1 MMKNK
6 VFGIEVPPKAEG
18 NNPFSLPHDLWS
30 KVSPQL
36 CGFSSKGDYLSWD
49 EFITRT
55 PQFKG
60 YKEAAWHLLKWKRN
74 LEVID
79 KLFAYK
85 PDSSMALVLYSISS
99 VVHKIHKIERLSTLK
114 HLKLQ
119 GNDSQRYLTSSLIME
134 ESISSAQM
142 EGAATT
148 RPVAKE
154 LLSTGREPRNFS
166 ERMIIN
172 NYHLMKCAKASIHEQ
187 LTIELIQ
194 KLNMVATQDVS
205 ENDHVAGM
213 IREGDIA
220 VRGVVDGEVIH
231 QAPDANKV
239 RLLLIK
245 LCEFA
250 NEEHE
255 GADFIHPIVK
265 AIILHF
271 MIGYIHP
278 FADGNGRTARSLFYW
293 FMLKSGYENFEFI
306 SISSLLKSS
315 MNKYARAF
323 VKSEV
328 DEFDLTH
335 FIDFNMSIIIRALE
349 GFTTFMQK
357 KIEEIERT
365 RLDLYKSPYFRQFKH
380 PHITII
386 KKALEDAGREFTV
399 KEWQIEFNVTA
410 AASRGYLDKLVELNL
425 LIKSKEKGSRQYK
438 YLAPRNL
445 KERLKIV

>member
-1 MMKNK
+1 MKKK
-6 VFGIEVPPKAEG
+6 VFGIEVPPKEEG
-18 NNPFSLPHDLWS
+18 NELSCSPQNLWS
-30 KVSPQL
+30 KVSPRL

-60 YKEAAWHLLKWKRN
+60 HREAAWHLLKWKRN

-79 KLFAYK
+79 KLFAFK
-85 PDSSMALVLYSISS
+85 ADGSMALVLYSISS

-119 GNDSQRYLTSSLIME
+119 GNDSQRYLTTSLIME

-172 NYHLMKCAKASIHEQ
+172 NYHLMKCAKASIHEP

-194 KLNMVATQDVS
+194 KFNMVATQDVS
-205 ENDHVAGM
+205 ENNHIAGM

-220 VRGVVDGEVIH
+220 VRGVIDGEIIH
-231 QAPDANKV
+231 QAPDANEV
-239 RLLLIK
+239 RYLIQK

-255 GADFIHPIVK
+255 GAEFIHPIVK

-278 FADGNGRTARSLFYW
+278 FADGNGRTARALFYW
-293 FMLKSGYENFEFI
+293 FMLKSGYDNFEFI

-315 MNKYARAF
+315 MNRYARAF

-335 FIDFNMSIIIRALE
+335 FIDFNMGIIIRALE

-365 RLDLYKSPYFRQFKH
+365 RLDLHKSPYFRQFKH

-399 KEWQIEFNVTA
+399 KEWQTEFNVTA
-410 AASRGYLDKLVELNL
+410 AASRGYLDKLVDLNL
-425 LIKSKEKGSRQYK
+425 LIKNKDKGSRQYK
-438 YLAPRNL
+438 YFAPRNL
-445 KERLKIV
+445 KERLKID

>member
-1 MMKNK
+1 MKRK
-6 VFGIEVPPKAEG
+6 VFGIEVPPISQG
-18 NNPFSLPHDLWS
+18 NELSCLPQELWS
-30 KVSPQL
+30 KVSPKL

-55 PQFKG
+55 PELKG
-60 YKEAAWHLLKWKRN
+60 YKEAAWYLLKLKRN
-74 LEVID
+74 LEAID
-79 KLFAYK
+79 TLFAYK
-85 PDSSMALVLYSISS
+85 PNRSATLTFYSISS
-99 VVHKIHKIERLSTLK
+99 LVHKIHKIERLSTLK

-119 GNDSQRYLTSSLIME
+119 GNDSQRYLTTSLIME

-172 NYHLMKCAKASIHEQ
+172 NYQLMKFAKASILDP
-187 LTIELIQ
+187 LTMELIQ
-194 KLNMVATQDVS
+194 KFNMVATQEVS
-205 ENDHVAGM
+205 ENDHIAGM

-220 VRGVVDGEVIH
+220 VRSVTDDEIIH
-231 QAPDANKV
+231 QAPDADKI
-239 RLLLIK
+239 RPLLTN
-245 LCEFA
+245 LCLFA
-250 NEEHE
+250 NGEHE
-255 GADFIHPIVK
+255 GAEFIHPIVK

-278 FADGNGRTARSLFYW
+278 FADGNGRTARALFYW
-293 FMLKSGYENFEFI
+293 FMLKSGYDNFEFI

-315 MNKYARAF
+315 KNRYARAF

-335 FIDFNMSIIIRALE
+335 FIDFNMGIIIRALE
-349 GFTTFMQK
+349 SFTTFMQK

-365 RLDLYKSPYFRQFKH
+365 RLDLYKSPYFREFKH
-380 PHITII
+380 AHITII

-399 KEWQIEFNVTA
+399 KEWQTEFNVTA
-410 AASRGYLDKLVELNL
+410 AASRGYLDKLVDLNL
-425 LIKSKEKGSRQYK
+425 LIKSKEKGSRQHK

-445 KERLKIV
+445 KERLKID

>member
-1 MMKNK
+1 MMKRK
-6 VFGIEVPPKAEG
+6 VFGIEVPPIAEG
-18 NNPFSLPHDLWS
+18 NELSCLPLELWS
-30 KVSPQL
+30 KVSPKL

-55 PQFKG
+55 PELKG
-60 YKEAAWHLLKWKRN
+60 HKEAAWSLLKLKRN
-74 LEVID
+74 LEIID
-79 KLFAYK
+79 NLFAYK
-85 PDSSMALVLYSISS
+85 PDGSMSLTFYSISS
-99 VVHKIHKIERLSTLK
+99 LVHKIHKIERLSTLK

-119 GNDSQRYLTSSLIME
+119 GNDSQRYLTTSLIME

-154 LLSTGREPRNFS
+154 LLSTGREPRDFS

-172 NYHLMKCAKASIHEQ
+172 NYQLMKFAKASILEP
-187 LTIELIQ
+187 LTMELIQ
-194 KLNMVATQDVS
+194 KFNMVATQEVS
-205 ENDHVAGM
+205 ENDHIAGM

-220 VRGVVDGEVIH
+220 VRSVTDDEIIH
-231 QAPDANKV
+231 QAPDADKV
-239 RLLLIK
+239 RPLLMS
-245 LCEFA
+245 LCVFA
-250 NEEHE
+250 NEEHD
-255 GADFIHPIVK
+255 GAEFIHPIVK

-278 FADGNGRTARSLFYW
+278 FADGNGRTARALFYW
-293 FMLKSGYENFEFI
+293 FMLKSGYDNFEFI

-315 MNKYARAF
+315 KNRYARAF

-335 FIDFNMSIIIRALE
+335 FIDFNMAIIIRALE
-349 GFTTFMQK
+349 SFTTFMQK

-365 RLDLYKSPYFRQFKH
+365 RLDLYKSPYFREFKH
-380 PHITII
+380 AHITII

-399 KEWQIEFNVTA
+399 KEWQTEFNVTA
-410 AASRGYLDKLVELNL
+410 AASRGYLDKLVDLNL

-445 KERLKIV
+445 KERLKID

>member
-1 MMKNK
+1 MKKK
-6 VFGIEVPPKAEG
+6 VFGIEVPPKEEG
-18 NNPFSLPHDLWS
+18 NELSCSPQNLWS
-30 KVSPQL
+30 KVSPRL

-60 YKEAAWHLLKWKRN
+60 HREAAWHLLKWKRN

-79 KLFAYK
+79 KLFAFK
-85 PDSSMALVLYSISS
+85 ADGSMALVLYSISS

-119 GNDSQRYLTSSLIME
+119 GNDSQRYLTTSLI
-134 ESISSAQM
+134 M

-172 NYHLMKCAKASIHEQ
+172 NYHLMKCAKASIHEP

-194 KLNMVATQDVS
+194 KFNMVATQDVS
-205 ENDHVAGM
+205 ENNHIAGM

-220 VRGVVDGEVIH
+220 VRGVIDGEIIH
-231 QAPDANKV
+231 QAPDANEV
-239 RLLLIK
+239 RYLIQK
-245 LCEFA
+245 LCEFT

-255 GADFIHPIVK
+255 GAEFIHPIVK

-278 FADGNGRTARSLFYW
+278 FADGNGRTARALFYW
-293 FMLKSGYENFEFI
+293 FMLKSGYDNFEFI

-315 MNKYARAF
+315 MNRYARAF

-335 FIDFNMSIIIRALE
+335 FIDFNMGIIIRALE

-365 RLDLYKSPYFRQFKH
+365 RLDLHKSPYFRQFKH

-399 KEWQIEFNVTA
+399 KEWQTEFNVTA
-410 AASRGYLDKLVELNL
+410 AASRGYLDKLVDLNL
-425 LIKSKEKGSRQYK
+425 LIKNKDKGSRQYK
-438 YLAPRNL
+438 YFAPRNL
-445 KERLKIV
+445 KERLKID